1 MTTSNTIDST
11 HPLYDNRVEQWM
23 RCRDCW
29 DGQDAI
35 KRRNGGHKYLPPTE
49 GQILDGIYDGNSK
62 SLGKSNY
69 EAYLKRAL
77 FMGFYAD
84 AVQMALGLAW
94 TKPPQFEG
102 IDGTPIEYL
111 LKKAT
116 NEGESL
122 ERLLYRI
129 NESQLGIS
137 RIGLLADLPAGETR
151 ALPYISTYTC
161 ESIIN
166 WDASFQGELAQ
177 ETLNLVVLNE
187 SGPKRARTFDWDD
200 VKQYRVLTLGPV
212 DTNEPSGVYRQGVF
226 TEISTGGTTGS
237 PVFDEDFMFAPSYQ
251 GRTLQEIPFVFI
263 NSASTTSCP
272 VDPPLLSLADLVIS
286 LYQIGADYHQE
297 LHASTQA
304 TLVTKGTPK
313 KAPGEEAI
321 RIGAGSH
328 LDLGPQ
334 VDADAWFLELSGKGL
349 PELRNAV
356 NDKKELCQQR
366 AGEIVDQSSRGRES
380 GNALEQ
386 RISVRTASLH
396 AIVQSGADGLE
407 KLLKIIARW
416 HGMTE
421 EQVSAIKVKPNFLF
435 SKPGLSAIELKSL
448 AETKLMGGAVVSLKS
463 IHAYL
468 VARGFCTTSFEE
480 MCEEWE
486 SEKPLAKQLLPAPE
500 TDPTKS
506 GGSNGGPSILPSS
519 TGF

>member
-1 MTTSNTIDST
+1 MANSDTIDAT
-11 HPLYDNRVEQWM
+11 HPLYDCRVEQWQ

-35 KRRNGGHKYLPPTE
+35 KKRLNGHRYLPPTQ
-49 GQILDGIYDGNSK
+49 GQILDGIYDGNPTA
-62 SLGKSNY
+62 LGKTNY
-69 EAYLKRAL
+69 TAYLARAL

-102 IDGTPIEYL
+102 LAGTPMEYIL
-111 LKKAT
+111 EKAT

-129 NESQLGIS
+129 NEQQMGIS

-151 ALPYISTYTC
+151 SVPYISTYTC
-161 ESIIN
+161 ESIKN

-177 ETLNLVVLNE
+177 ETLNLVVLDE
-187 SGPKRARTFDWDD
+187 CGPKRIHTFGWDY
-200 VKQYRVLTLGPV
+200 VQQYRVLTLGPV
-212 DTNEPSGVYRQGVF
+212 ATNEISGEYRQGVF
-226 TEISTGGTTGS
+226 QLEGTAGS
-237 PVFDEDFMFAPSYQ
+237 AGTPIFDETLMFTPSFQ
-251 GRTLQEIPFVFI
+251 GRKLEEIPFVFI
-263 NSASTTSCP
+263 NSCSTTSNP
-272 VDPPLLSLADLVIS
+272 VDPPLLSLADLAIS
-286 LYQIGADYHQE
+286 LYQICADYHQE

-304 TLVTKGTPK
+304 TLCTKGTPK
-313 KAPGEEAI
+313 KGPNDEAI

-328 LDLGPQ
+328 LDLGMLQ
-334 VDADAWFLELSGKGL
+334 EADAWFLELSGKGL

-366 AGEIVDQSSRGRES
+366 AGEIVDQSSRARES

-396 AIVQSGADGLE
+396 SIVQNGADGLE
-407 KLLKIIARW
+407 KLLKIMARW
-416 HGMTE
+416 HGMSETQIE
-421 EQVSAIKVKPNFLF
+421 AIKVKPNFLF

-463 IHAYL
+463 IHTYL
-468 VARGFCTTSFEE
+468 VARGFTTLSFEE
-480 MCEEWE
+480 MTAEFE
-486 SEKPLAKQLLPAPE
+486 SEKALAKSLLPPPE
-500 TDPTKS
+500 LDPTKT
-506 GGSNGGPSILPSS
+506 GGPNGGPKVTPAS